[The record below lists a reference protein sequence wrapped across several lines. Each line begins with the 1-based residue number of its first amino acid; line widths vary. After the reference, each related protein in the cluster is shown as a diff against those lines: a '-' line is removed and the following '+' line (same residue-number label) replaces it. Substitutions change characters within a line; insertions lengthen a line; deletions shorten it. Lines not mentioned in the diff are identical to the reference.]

1 MATAFNPSVF
11 TPSGGT
17 VNYQAPVAQNQYAP
31 KDGMSQ
37 LNDILNY
44 QGNQLDLAKKQAL
57 LQPSIE
63 AGKAASK
70 KEVLSAEQAGVDLN
84 QHYANIARGTY
95 GGLLTDPDFIN
106 GNKEAMKE
114 KLNETKNYLHKI
126 GVPEFDEGKHHDD
139 LLAKVDEDPRAAYQT
154 IKNGI
159 QQAGTNPEQFA
170 QSNRAPTAVSTGQGT
185 QFVPTSQYQGA
196 NQNQF
201 VQGQIPIG
209 TELTAQPGDA
219 TGLPP
224 GTKYLVSPNGNAQPV
239 QQQSGQSGVTPQ
251 QMANPANQ
259 QQPQQNAAVS
269 GLSPQVSQNLT
280 LGNNLVN
287 ASRLAA
293 STAPN
298 IDFAANQAIKLADV
312 TDTGTG
318 SALWNTLKG
327 RGVALP
333 DFDYANP
340 ASNYDK
346 LGHVLAQQNALLA
359 QNPAVSSA
367 MQEGAVTNKKLDLAS
382 SVAGTT
388 NWTSEGIKYAART
401 NRALAD
407 MSKLYSK
414 GVEQSQVISNN
425 NPLYA
430 NQFQS
435 KWNSLVN
442 VDSIRLA
449 NAYKNKE
456 QDPQGYTEMVKELG
470 GKKSK
475 TFQDTASRIDAINE
489 LVTRGK

>member
-1 MATAFNPSVF
+1 MAVSTGSVSV
-11 TPSGGT
+11 P
-17 VNYQAPVAQNQYAP
+17 
-31 KDGMSQ
+31 Q
-37 LNDILNY
+37 LGQGIDASIY
-44 QGNQLDLAKKQAL
+44 GNQNASKPMTIADMLDISGKSLDIQKKKAL
-57 LQPSIE
+57 LQPEIE
-63 AGKAASK
+63 AGQAASRKAIAEADTYQLANYTNHLTAVAQDQQKLLNK
-70 KEVLSAEQAGVDLN
+70 KDLN
-84 QHYANIARGTY
+84 AQDIIDAATTHAKNAGTPDSVVAQTLSDLPQNGTPTQYKAYLASHLART
-95 GGLLTDPDFIN
+95 LTAQ
-106 GNKEAMKE
+106 GQLEA
-114 KLNETKNYLHKI
+114 LY
-126 GVPEFDEGKHHDD
+126 
-139 LLAKVDEDPRAAYQT
+139 PRAAQT
-154 IKNGI
+154 NLGGVTAPLA
-159 QQAGTNPEQFA
+159 QGNALLAAQAPGSQAGPA
-170 QSNRAPTAVSTGQGT
+170 T
-185 QFVPTSQYQGA
+185 QLGLA
-196 NQNQF
+196 A
-201 VQGQIPIG
+201 G
-209 TELTAQPGDA
+209 TELVAQPGDS

-224 GTKYLVSPNGNAQPV
+224 GTKYLIGGAGATPQGGSSVGGNGQ
-239 QQQSGQSGVTPQ
+239 GGVTPS
-251 QMANPANQ
+251 QMNMPSNQ
-259 QQPQQNAAVS
+259 QQAAPAVS
-269 GLSPQVSQNLT
+269 GLSPQTSENLK

-287 ASRLAA
+287 ASRQAA

-318 SALWNTLKG
+318 SAVWNTLKG

-359 QNPAVSSA
+359 QNPAVSLA

-414 GVEQSQVISNN
+414 GIEQSQVISNN

-456 QDPQGYTEMVKELG
+456 QDPQGYTEIVKELG

-475 TFQDTASRIDAINE
+475 IFQDTASRIDALNE